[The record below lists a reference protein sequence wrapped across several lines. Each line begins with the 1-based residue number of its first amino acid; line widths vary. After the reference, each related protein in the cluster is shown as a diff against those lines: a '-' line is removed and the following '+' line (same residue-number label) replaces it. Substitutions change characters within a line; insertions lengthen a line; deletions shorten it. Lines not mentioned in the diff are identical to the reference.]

1 MLPELFPNIERR
13 NEQLAKSIMFEV
25 VDLPRNTPGNEL
37 EYKVSRGVMCIYST
51 TICIVCSVCLY
62 CVYSSLDDEVDSIG
76 YFIPIAV
83 YYYCCCIY
91 STTVCIHSIWCMCML
106 I

>member
-51 TICIVCSVCLY
+51 TICIVCSVCVCLFS
-62 CVYSSLDDEVDSIG
+62 VYIKISYLNSL
-76 YFIPIAV
+76 PTTTTA
-83 YYYCCCIY
+83 
-91 STTVCIHSIWCMCML
+91 TTVGELRRPHGAADGL
-106 I
+106 LRRGTPTRP